1 MKTTDFIRSILD
13 LIDQLE
19 VDNDNPVDFKPEQEC
34 SDEKLQY
41 SNSPDEEVT
50 PMDTIFSIGDD
61 LNKPKHPADIRVS
74 TVALYPDAAYK
85 GK

>member
-1 MKTTDFIRSILD
+1 MKTTDFIRTILD
-13 LIDQLE
+13 LIDSME
-19 VDNDNPVDFKPEQEC
+19 TNTEHVVDYKPEQEY